1 MTIASPIA
9 RPIARPI
16 ASPLDGSGGGGA
28 IPWSPTSMFAASE
41 IGGYYDPSIISS
53 LWQDAAGTT
62 PVTADGQPVGKMADL
77 SGNGNHWTSSGTA
90 RPTYHASGGK
100 YWLQFDGVDDQMTLA
115 SRVDLYDLTVG
126 AAFSIATGGGSIVR
140 GLMGWT
146 VGSTS
151 SYFCS
156 VAAGL
161 TLPRFLGYTGGVVAS
176 AATALSTTSVL
187 TVRRINS
194 TGVGTCRQNGVQ
206 KAAFTTY
213 TGFSIVDALYRM
225 GANFADGKLYGLVM
239 CGASVS
245 DAQQLELESFLAGKI

>member
-28 IPWSPTSMFAASE
+28 VPWSPTSMFAASE

-140 GLMGWT
+140 GLMGWS
-146 VGSTS
+146 VSSTS
-151 SYFCS
+151 SFFCS
-156 VAAGL
+156 VEAGL
-161 TLPRFLGYTGGVVAS
+161 TLPRFRGYADTIVAS

-194 TGVGTCRQNGVQ
+194 TGIGTCRQNGVQ

-225 GANFADGKLYGLVM
+225 GAVVVDGKLYGLVM